1 MILLL
6 PYEGKTIEDVKMVL
20 NSETWNKMVQEMR
33 GFEVDV
39 KLPAFETTTDLLH
52 LKDALR
58 EIGIQKAFN
67 PLEADFSALTN
78 ESYPFFIGDVLHK
91 AKIKVDE
98 TGSEAAAITDISVV
112 TTGINPAKPPADK
125 LACTTTDDGN
135 SADDRQVVGCNWL
148 STPAAGA
155 RDAASASAAESRP
168 AL

>member
-39 KLPAFETTTDLLH
+39 KLPAFETTTDPLH

-98 TGSEAAAITDISVV
+98 TGSEAAAITDISVA
-112 TTGINPAKPPADK
+112 TTGINPAKPPVIEFHCNRPFLYAITEVSSG
-125 LACTTTDDGN
+125 AIYFIGQYTGN
-135 SADDRQVVGCNWL
+135 N
-148 STPAAGA
+148 
-155 RDAASASAAESRP
+155 
-168 AL
+168 